1 MNIVDRPS
9 PNKGARPT
17 GVTPDMVIIHGTAG
31 KSDAGDVDWCTR
43 AEAKVSYHYI
53 IGRDGTIYRLV
64 DEDERAWHA
73 GVSEWEGRS
82 NCNDYSI
89 GIGFSNDGEQPFT
102 HAQYVAGGCLLADI
116 TRRRKLASSR
126 IVGHCQVSPGRK
138 TDPWLHFW
146 WSKLLGCMWAA
157 LEAPPERVVWVDG
170 KRIP

>member
-43 AEAKVSYHYI
+43 AESKVSYHYI

-73 GVSEWEGRS
+73 GVSEWSGRW
-82 NCNDYSI
+82 NCDPYSI
-89 GIGFSNDGEQPFT
+89 GIGLRNDGQ
-102 HAQYVAGGCLLADI
+102 VALTPAE
-116 TRRRKLASSR
+116 
-126 IVGHCQVSPGRK
+126 H
-138 TDPWLHFW
+138 
-146 WSKLLGCMWAA
+146 
-157 LEAPPERVVWVDG
+157 VDG
-170 KRIP
+170 GGL